1 MQLVLWRQDQ
11 LQDRY
16 NYKEVRRKQI
26 LVRGQLKLELILMN
40 KTPANR
46 VLFSEDHDDQT
57 S

>member
-46 VLFSEDHDDQT
+46 VLFSEDHGDQT